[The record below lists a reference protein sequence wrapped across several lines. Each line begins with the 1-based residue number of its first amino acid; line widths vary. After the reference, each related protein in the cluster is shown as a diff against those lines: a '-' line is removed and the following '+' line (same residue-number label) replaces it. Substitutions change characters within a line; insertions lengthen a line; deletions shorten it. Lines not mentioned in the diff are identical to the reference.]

1 MTAQAEDRAADGNAS
16 FQSLLSQ
23 LRHDL
28 KTPIGHII
36 GYAEMLIEDANSG
49 AQTARLSVAP

>member
-1 MTAQAEDRAADGNAS
+1 MELESTTAQAEDRAADGSAS
-16 FQSLLSQ
+16 FGALLSQ

-36 GYAEMLIEDANSG
+36 GYAEMLIEDADSDEDW
-49 AQTARLSVAP
+49 